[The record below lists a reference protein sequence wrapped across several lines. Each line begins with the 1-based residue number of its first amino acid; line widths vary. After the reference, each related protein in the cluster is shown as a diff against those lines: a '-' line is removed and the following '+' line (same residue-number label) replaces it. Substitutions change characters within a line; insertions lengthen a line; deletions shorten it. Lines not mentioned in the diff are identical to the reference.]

1 MSDVKPNGAFSGGYS
16 ELNEI
21 LTYDGVLF
29 IEKVYTFF
37 LNRSPDSL
45 GLKFYLA
52 RLNSGVSKKK
62 IIYDL
67 ASSKEARGLGV
78 NSMHLR
84 LELMSDRISSI
95 PLISNVFSGV
105 LSTNQ
110 INRLSAIAALP
121 IVSNAEMQLKKVMTA
136 RKKPEITTVEK
147 SNTDL
152 ENMMGLFS
160 SLLEQHGTLISQQ
173 GQLIAKLTGQPS
185 AGGIKTVDGSSES
198 AENVNKIHY
207 ENSGLSGRAKL
218 IQAGIH
224 KKLHTKSGT

>member
-1 MSDVKPNGAFSGGYS
+1 
-16 ELNEI
+16 
-21 LTYDGVLF
+21 
-29 IEKVYTFF
+29 
-37 LNRSPDSL
+37 
-45 GLKFYLA
+45 
-52 RLNSGVSKKK
+52 
-62 IIYDL
+62 
-67 ASSKEARGLGV
+67 
-78 NSMHLR
+78 
-84 LELMSDRISSI
+84 
-95 PLISNVFSGV
+95 VFSGV